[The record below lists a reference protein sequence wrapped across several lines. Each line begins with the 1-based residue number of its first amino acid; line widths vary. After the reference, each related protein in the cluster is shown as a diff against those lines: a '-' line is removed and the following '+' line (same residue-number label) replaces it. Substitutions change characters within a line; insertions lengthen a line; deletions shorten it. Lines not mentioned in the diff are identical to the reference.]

1 VISGMSEQKRA
12 HSVTVYTT
20 PLNAVKYD
28 LGIFILLILP
38 VWALVERL
46 VVDVDQQFLY
56 LLAYSAFAA
65 VWLVIRIQRAVA
77 RATGT
82 KGDNNG
88 SQ

>member
-1 VISGMSEQKRA
+1 MSEQKRA

-46 VVDVDQQFLY
+46 VLDVDQQFLY
-56 LLAYSAFAA
+56 LLAYSSLSAL
-65 VWLVIRIQRAVA
+65 WLTVRIRRAVA
-77 RATGT
+77 KSTVLSGEKDGA
-82 KGDNNG
+82 
-88 SQ
+88 Q

>member
-1 VISGMSEQKRA
+1 MSEQKRA

-28 LGIFILLILP
+28 LGIFILLIIP

-46 VVDVDQQFLY
+46 VLDVDRQFLY
-56 LLAYSAFAA
+56 LLAYSALAA
-65 VWLVIRIQRAVA
+65 LWLVVRIKRAVA
-77 RATGT
+77 KSTAMNGE
-82 KGDNNG
+82 NNG

>member
-1 VISGMSEQKRA
+1 MSEQKRT

-46 VVDVDQQFLY
+46 VLDVDHQFLY
-56 LLAYSAFAA
+56 LLAYSALAA
-65 VWLVIRIQRAVA
+65 LWLIVRIQRAMA
-77 RATGT
+77 RSTVLN
-82 KGDNNG
+82 GDNNG
-88 SQ
+88 A